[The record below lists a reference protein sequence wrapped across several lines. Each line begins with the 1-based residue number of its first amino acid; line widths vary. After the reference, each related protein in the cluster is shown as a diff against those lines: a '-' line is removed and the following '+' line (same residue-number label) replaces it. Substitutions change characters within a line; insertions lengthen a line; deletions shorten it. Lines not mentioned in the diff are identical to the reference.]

1 LASTVE
7 EKEEAGETTVQSRSD
22 FSQFNVI
29 PDVLNEC
36 TKKYPDRPA
45 LEWVGENDNVQ
56 QMSYA
61 ELHEAV
67 KEFSL
72 GLASMAEFQN
82 PDETGKQ
89 DFATMHA
96 EYGKEVFPA
105 WWGILANRVIFAGVA
120 NSEDLTKVFAELKPK
135 AVMLHDLGYLAKFSE
150 AYPSIESKP
159 KVVVLLTGEKPDDAN
174 IDGLMTMDE
183 MRARGRDILKEAP
196 NAFDDLVA
204 KIKPT
209 DLSTLTVTSGSSG
222 DPKAFFFD
230 HQNMI
235 RCGQSLS
242 EEFRKHFDLGEN
254 ASLLNGAY
262 PSDDIFSFFTLLIA
276 AEGDRSFFF
285 RNRDRENIF
294 QSLKIKGPQLWFMTP
309 QLVYDINRGLQHQLV
324 LKFGEK
330 KTQKLYNMASESGYK
345 WFCANILGD
354 GRMTLGDKIKFLI
367 SKLLVHKALYNFL
380 GGTFVGS
387 VIGSQKLDHRALGVM
402 GGCSLFKVRQNYGT
416 REVGAIGF
424 GLNNIYE
431 FIDGIKFKLYTE
443 DGKVYD
449 AEAVQKSGEAV
460 TGILRV
466 KTPGMA
472 VCYFPDEKP
481 LLDEDGYF
489 DTGDI
494 VRITP
499 DLKMEF
505 LGRQKFWIYD
515 NGAEAKF
522 NPEDVEGLIK
532 VIDGVVNAIIV
543 SRSEYDGD
551 LIPEHPTTHRSLIGV
566 LGTDLSY
573 EELLPKIVNV
583 NEKVSPRHRMADFIC
598 CPASEWEPGKGL
610 VSDGMKPR
618 RLVICKRY
626 EKEIDEVYKKIDANS
641 GKPILP
647 NVGE

>member
-1 LASTVE
+1 MASAVGE
-7 EKEEAGETTVQSRSD
+7 PQETTEPVGRARSD
-22 FSQFNVI
+22 FSRFSVI

-36 TKKYPDRPA
+36 VEKYPERPA
-45 LEWVGENDNVQ
+45 LEWVGEDAQ
-56 QMSYA
+56 PKHMSYA
-61 ELHEAV
+61 ELHQAV
-67 KEFSL
+67 KEFSV
-72 GLASMAEFQN
+72 GLNALAGFQD
-82 PDETGKQ
+82 PDQTGKQ

-96 EYGKEVFPA
+96 EYGKEIFPA
-105 WWGILANRVIFAGVA
+105 WWGILANRAIFAGVA
-120 NSEDLTKVFAELKPK
+120 DSEDLKKVLNELKPK
-135 AVMLHDLGYLAKFSE
+135 AVMLHSVNYLTKF
-150 AYPSIESKP
+150 AQVYPQINPKP
-159 KVVVLLTGEKPDDAN
+159 KVVVLLSGKNPDGGE
-174 IDGLMTMDE
+174 IQGLVTME
-183 MRARGRDILKEAP
+183 EVRAKGRDILKANP
-196 NAFDDLVA
+196 RAFDELVA

-294 QSLKIKGPQLWFMTP
+294 QSLKVKGPQLWFMTP

-345 WFCANILGD
+345 WFRANIIGD
-354 GRMTLGDKIKFLI
+354 GRMGLGDKFKFLI
-367 SKLLVHKALYNFL
+367 SKFLVHKALYKFL
-380 GGTFVGS
+380 GGAFVGS

-424 GLNNIYE
+424 GLNNVYE
-431 FIDGIKFKLYTE
+431 FIDGLEFKLHTE
-443 DGKVYD
+443 DGQVHD
-449 AEAVQKSGEAV
+449 AETVRKSSDPV
-460 TGILRV
+460 TGVLRV

-481 LLDEDGYF
+481 ILDENGYF

-532 VIDGVVNAIIV
+532 VIDGVVNAVIV

-551 LIPEHPTTHRSLIGV
+551 FIPENPTTHRSLIGV
-566 LGTDLSY
+566 LGTDLPY
-573 EELLPKIVNV
+573 EKLLPKINNV
-583 NEKVSPRHRMADFIC
+583 NSKVPPRHRIADFIC
-598 CPASEWEPGKGL
+598 TPALEWDPGKGL

-618 RLVICKRY
+618 RLVIVKHY
-626 EKEIDEVYKKIDANS
+626 EKRIDEAYKKIDANG

-647 NVGE
+647 DVG